1 MLQIHPQLML
11 VRVHMSALA
20 HRLIL
25 PCRLQLIHG
34 LPPPTPPPT
43 TVGSSVAQ
51 ALNAVEHIEEV
62 SASDKADKTVAVVV
76 EDEDE
81 AGNTSDEGYRTH
93 SSGMATAAAGN

>member
-1 MLQIHPQLML
+1 MKCEIYNHCIGLQAS
-11 VRVHMSALA
+11 SAT
-20 HRLIL
+20 H
-25 PCRLQLIHG
+25 QLIHG

-62 SASDKADKTVAVVV
+62 SASDKADKAVAVVV

>member
-1 MLQIHPQLML
+1 MIPLQANSVTH
-11 VRVHMSALA
+11 
-20 HRLIL
+20 
-25 PCRLQLIHG
+25 QLIHG
-34 LPPPTPPPT
+34 LPPTTPT

-62 SASDKADKTVAVVV
+62 STNGKAGKVVAC

-93 SSGMATAAAGN
+93 SSGN